1 MMTAT
6 DGLYQERSMVF
17 RAFGHGLILTI
28 GSVVM
33 CVWLHLHWEA
43 SLVCCGISVYTILK
57 MRSTYYR
64 IVKKFDF
71 DESLTVDLNDIFSS
85 GPAVIPSSALQAVTR
100 FGMGDFMNRSNNSG
114 KTSFDHDNDRSN
126 HSSNQ
131 DEEEILMRS
140 RSRRPSPSSQH
151 SSNFEMV

>member
-1 MMTAT
+1 
-6 DGLYQERSMVF
+6 
-17 RAFGHGLILTI
+17 
-28 GSVVM
+28 
-33 CVWLHLHWEA
+33 
-43 SLVCCGISVYTILK
+43 

-131 DEEEILMRS
+131 DEEENLMRS